1 MKPLPPELSAKIDE
15 VKSWMMDGDQA
26 RVARKSGKY
35 ETQVSQVLNKKI
47 APNKKILEAAIDQ
60 MNKNKADFECNQNMK
75 IA

>member
-26 RVARKSGKY
+26 RVARKSNKW
-35 ETQVSQVLNKKI
+35 EAQVSAVLNKKI
-47 APNKKILEAAIDQ
+47 APDKKILEAAIEM
-60 MNKNKADFECNQNMK
+60 MNDNKARFECNKNLK